1 MAELRTQPVLQDTGS
16 EEVKKLRLSFNALA
30 TLVGDLL
37 DEIEGAAD
45 LGALQTATTALLAQ
59 VETDTATVVLV
70 GGEPGVPERP
80 SRPVTS

>member
-1 MAELRTQPVLQDTGS
+1 MAEIRTQPVIEDVGS
-16 EEVKKLRLSFNALA
+16 EQVKKLTLALNALT

-45 LGALQTATTALLAQ
+45 FAALQTATTALLATIE
-59 VETDTATVVLV
+59 VDTADVVLI
-70 GGEPGVPERP
+70 GRQPGVVERP